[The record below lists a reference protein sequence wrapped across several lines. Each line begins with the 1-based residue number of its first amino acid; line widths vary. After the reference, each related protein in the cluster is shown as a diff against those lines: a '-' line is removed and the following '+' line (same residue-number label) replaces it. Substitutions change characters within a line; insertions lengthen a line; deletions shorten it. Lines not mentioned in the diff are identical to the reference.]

1 MVFNDITTSPAIVN
15 TMQAIFAT
23 PTATLPSSA
32 VSLYLRLACDAAAS
46 AATLRE
52 MFMQAPKGDKAA
64 DAIWDGF
71 YALEEKHRSMTER
84 LRDAGGLLFLGSA
97 AALAAAREAEEMPA

>member
-1 MVFNDITTSPAIVN
+1 
-15 TMQAIFAT
+15 MQASLDT
-23 PTATLPSSA
+23 PDIQ
-32 VSLYLRLACDAAAS
+32 LYLRLADAAKAS
-46 AATLRE
+46 AATLHK

-71 YALEEKHRSMTER
+71 YALEEKHRNMTEY

-97 AALAAAREAEEMPA
+97 AALAAAREAEELPA